1 MPRRFSDAERRA
13 LLARRHLLLPDLRT
27 DDVTEIVRALVAL
40 HSTDPV
46 TVYLS
51 VLSRMRNPDL
61 AAVDDALYESRSIV
75 RHHAMRRT
83 LWVTTPDM
91 ARTMHAAATRKVAL
105 TERRRT
111 ISFLGENGVE
121 DPERWLDSAREKV
134 VATLREHGPM
144 TARELGRRVPELA
157 RPLRLAPDKPYAATQ
172 AAHTRVL
179 SGLGFDGVLIRSR
192 PTGTWVNG
200 QYTWY
205 LMEDWVEGGVDG
217 EDERT
222 AARHLAHA
230 WLTRFGPGTTTDLR
244 WWAGWTLGMTR
255 RALED
260 CGAVE
265 VEMGGGT
272 GWIAPYDGRAP
283 HSTGPGVGSGPDAE
297 DELDPGPV
305 ADPGSEVDPETG
317 AQPWVALLP
326 SLDPTVMGWKERG
339 FYLPQESL
347 PAWDRN
353 GNAGPTIWVDGRVV
367 GAWARTQDGE
377 IRLHWF
383 LDVPAERRA
392 EVEARADEVQGWLGA
407 ARYSVRFPGAIN
419 ATLVGR

>member
-1 MPRRFSDAERRA
+1 M
-13 LLARRHLLLPDLRT
+13 ARRHLLLPELRT

-61 AAVDDALYESRSIV
+61 AAVDEALYESRSIV

-91 ARTMHAAATRKVAL
+91 ARTMHAAATRKVAQ

-111 ISFLGENGVE
+111 ISFLGENDID
-121 DPERWLDSAREKV
+121 DPEAWLDSAREKV

-144 TARELGRRVPELA
+144 TARDLGRRVPELA
-157 RPLRLAPDKPYAATQ
+157 RPLRLAPGKPYAATQ

-179 SGLGFDGVLIRSR
+179 SGLGFDGVLIRAR

-222 AARHLAHA
+222 AARDLAHA
-230 WLTRFGPGTTTDLR
+230 WLTRFGPGTTTDLQ

-265 VEMGGGT
+265 ISMEGGT
-272 GWIAPYDGRAP
+272 GWVAPYDGRAP
-283 HSTGPGVGSGPDAE
+283 QHVDVAADAE
-297 DELDPGPV
+297 LE
-305 ADPGSEVDPETG
+305 PE
-317 AQPWVALLP
+317 PWVALLP

-339 FYLPQESL
+339 FYLPQEAL

-353 GNAGPTIWVDGRVV
+353 GNAGPTVWVDGRVV
-367 GAWARTQDGE
+367 GAWGRTQDGE

-392 EVEARADEVQGWLGA
+392 EVAARAEEVQTWLGT